1 MKQRSALHSISYL
14 IGSISV
20 GLAPNAFGSL
30 ATKPIKLA
38 ACSTDRTL
46 NRTRYP
52 NTPIA
57 RSQKSSNI
65 KETMQPIAMKGPKG
79 SDVDNDAPPPLAA
92 DETATCSH
100 PESSFAGCLLIRET
114 TTPHKAQVAH
124 AIKSAIASPSIP
136 RNRPQ
141 ANSSFIS
148 PPPKAKRPLK
158 NSNAR
163 VSIKLPP
170 PNKSAAINDS
180 TMLTPVMGNGTLA
193 APINPARRET
203 SGTMTKVAQTSQITT
218 RTPISQLWILRLR
231 RSTTAIATSITKNNA
246 DGIIES
252 IKSFRR
258 LLTASGK

>member
-38 ACSTDRTL
+38 ACSTDRTP
-46 NRTRYP
+46 NRPCAHQPNRARYP
-52 NTPIA
+52 NAPIA

-65 KETMQPIAMKGPKG
+65 KETMQPIEMKGPKG
-79 SDVDNDAPPPLAA
+79 SDIDNDAPPPLTA
-92 DETATCSH
+92 DETLACSP

-141 ANSSFIS
+141 ANSNLIS

-158 NSNAR
+158 NSNTS

-193 APINPARRET
+193 APINPAPCET

-218 RTPISQLWILRLR
+218 RTPISQL
-231 RSTTAIATSITKNNA
+231 
-246 DGIIES
+246 
-252 IKSFRR
+252 
-258 LLTASGK
+258 